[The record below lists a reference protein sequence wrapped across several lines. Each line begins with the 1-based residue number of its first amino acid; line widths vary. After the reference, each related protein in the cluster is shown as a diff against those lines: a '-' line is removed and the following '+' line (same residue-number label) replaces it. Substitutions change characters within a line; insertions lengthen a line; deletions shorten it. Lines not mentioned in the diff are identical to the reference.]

1 MPTPVAVELPANV
14 SALLVL
20 VGFDAS
26 VSVAYSPTLPSQ
38 FTPMEKDADTSD
50 TAPTDCRLWDIK
62 VGKATALVAPD
73 VTLHPRVVT
82 LIGPET

>member
-20 VGFDAS
+20 VGSEAS
-26 VSVAYSPTLPSQ
+26 VSVAYRPTSPSH
-38 FTPMEKDADTSD
+38 FTPMEKDADASD
-50 TAPTDCRLWDIK
+50 TAPTDLRLWDTK
-62 VGKATALVAPD
+62 VGNVTALVAPD

-82 LIGPET
+82 WIVPGA